1 MTTLFDGLLDDA
13 AVFPPGNLPLAEAVP
28 AHLEHRRAPY
38 AALVGAFV
46 VAAADLDA
54 LADATRELDEGA
66 LAVSL
71 TVPAPDAVEA
81 ALRRAAGVRGARL
94 VGIEVAVP
102 AAVAAGT
109 VVRTLDGALGDAVG
123 DRDLRVFVEL
133 PRDERRDRLV
143 EKLSDSPYLAKLR
156 TGGVRADLHP
166 GEAELAAAVSGL
178 VAAGVPFKATAGL
191 HHAVRTTDPA
201 TGFEQHGFLNLLAA
215 TAAARGGADCR
226 DVADVL
232 AQREEAAVVA
242 TVRDADPA
250 VRELFCSFGTCSV
263 VDPVADLARLGLLT
277 PAMAVTR

>member
-81 ALRRAAGVRGARL
+81 ALRRAAGVRGVRL

-191 HHAVRTTDPA
+191 HHAVRATDPA

-242 TVRDADPA
+242 AVRGADPA

>member
-1 MTTLFDGLLDDA
+1 MSVLFDGLLDDA

-28 AHLEHRRAPY
+28 AHQEHRRAPY

-54 LADATRELDEGA
+54 LSDATRELEGA

-71 TVPAPDAVEA
+71 TVPAPDAVGA
-81 ALRRAAGVRGARL
+81 ALRRAAGVRGVRL
-94 VGIEVAVP
+94 VGVEVAVP
-102 AAVAAGT
+102 AAVAPGT
-109 VVRTLDGALGDAVG
+109 VVRTLDDALDDAVG

-166 GEAELAAAVSGL
+166 GEAELAAAVTGL

-191 HHAVRTTDPA
+191 HHAVRSTDLA

-215 TAAARGGADCR
+215 TAAARAGADCR

-242 TVRDADPA
+242 AVRGADPA
-250 VRELFCSFGTCSV
+250 VRELFCSFGTCSI